1 MQQQADQA
9 VRHPW
14 NLEFQWQIPPGPYRV
29 LSDQQ
34 ARQFDQAGYIVLE
47 DVFGEPTVV
56 EVTAELDAYEQKT
69 EEFLRR
75 QPEGRLRIAESGA
88 ITFSA
93 QLLRRSM
100 LLRRFA
106 TRPVLLGL
114 CHDLIGPDVNAY
126 WDQAVY
132 KKPEKPRRFP
142 WHQDNGYNYI
152 EPQNYLTCWI
162 ALVDATVDNGCPH
175 VAPGVHRMGTLEHHY
190 VEPLGWECFSS
201 FRGAVAAPVRAG
213 GMVVFSSLTPHLT
226 GPNVTDAV
234 RKAYI
239 LQYAPAGAMR
249 QIGDASAGPPSGG
262 EPVADPEHQ
271 FPVLRNDEPVEPPSL
286 E

>member
-1 MQQQADQA
+1 MNGEAA
-9 VRHPW
+9 TRHPW
-14 NLEFQWQIPPGPYRV
+14 NVGFRWCIPSGPYRA
-29 LSDQQ
+29 LSEQQ
-34 ARQFDQAGYIVLE
+34 ARQFDEQGYVVLE
-47 DVFGEPTVV
+47 GAFDERAVA
-56 EVTAELDAYEQKT
+56 EVRAEIDAYERQT
-69 EEFLRR
+69 DEHLRR
-75 QPEGRLRIAESGA
+75 QPDGRMRIAESGA
-88 ITFSA
+88 ITFSI

-106 TRPVLLGL
+106 TAPVLRDL
-114 CHDLIGPDVNAY
+114 CHDLIGPDVNVY

-152 EPQNYLTCWI
+152 EPQSYLTCWI
-162 ALVDATVDNGCPH
+162 ALVDATVDNGCPY

-190 VEPLGWECFSS
+190 VEPLGWECFDS
-201 FRGAVAAPVRAG
+201 FDGAVAAPVRAG

-226 GPNVTDAV
+226 GPNVTSDV

-249 QIGDASAGPPSGG
+249 QVGDPSAGPPSSQ
-262 EPVADPEHQ
+262 EPVADPQHQ
-271 FPVLRNDEPVEPPSL
+271 FPVLRDGEAVEPPDL